1 MTSTVL
7 DNGLKVLVQEVH
19 TAPLAS
25 VWCWYKVGSKDE
37 VTGLTGV
44 SHWVEHM
51 NFKGTTN
58 IPRDQVK
65 GIIEKFGGSW
75 NGYTWIDQT
84 TYMETAST
92 AGLDRMLFI
101 EAERMANCLYDP
113 DDCESERTVIIS
125 ELQGSENDPDTLL
138 EQEVIAA
145 AYKVHPYRHPTI
157 GWLSDLRTMSR
168 DDLYQYYRRNYI
180 PNNAT
185 VVVVGDVETDD
196 VLRRV
201 EKQFGSIPAGGAP
214 RRVNVVEPE
223 QLGERRVAVSREGT
237 TAYLKLAYHA
247 PAVGD
252 AEFFPMLVLDAILT
266 GAKGINLWSSFRT
279 PPPQRS
285 ARLYRALVERRLASS
300 VGAGLLPTEHPF
312 LYLVSATAMEGV
324 GLQDV
329 EAAAT
334 EALNEV
340 ANQGI
345 SERELTK
352 AKNQLRARLVF
363 ENDSVTNIGHQL
375 GYFETVASLDAVSRR
390 TRPHRRR
397 HRERSESGGQE
408 VPAKRPPHRRVV
420 HPERWRLRNDHRSSK
435 GDRRRQTR
443 AGERHRRHQQGS
455 AHRSCRH
462 DSGRSAGGQHLRFQ
476 CAAGAEPLDVARPRP
491 RHAREVQRAD
501 CRSPRRARRV
511 VERRRQPPRHVGQLH
526 MSGGGFRGHA
536 RAGRRDRHAAGVSRG
551 RNREAKRRGRQR
563 HPPGRRQPRGHG
575 DADALRHALSRTA
588 SVRTPRQR
596 HARERGGN
604 RAERSGGISR
614 GAVCARRDH
623 RHHRGR
629 RRSPARRTPPAREC
643 SGDGGSLPPEMWRS
657 RACPR
662 IGPDRSGSFR

>member
-1 MTSTVL
+1 MDSTMRSTVL

-37 VTGLTGV
+37 VTGQTGV

-92 AGLDRMLFI
+92 TGLDRMLFI

-138 EQEVIAA
+138 EQDVIAA

-157 GWLSDLRTMSR
+157 GWLSDLQTMTR
-168 DDLYQYYRRNYI
+168 EDLYTYYRRNYV

-185 VVVVGDVETDD
+185 VVVVGDVDSDD

-201 EKQFGSIPAGGAP
+201 EKQFGGIPAGAWP

-223 QLGERRVAVSREGT
+223 QLGERRVEVSREGT

-252 AEFFPMLVLDAILT
+252 PDFFPMLALDAILT

-312 LYLVSATAMEGV
+312 LYLISATAMEGV
-324 GLQDV
+324 GLRDV
-329 EAAAT
+329 EGAAT
-334 EALNEV
+334 EALIEV
-340 ANQGI
+340 ARDGI
-345 SERELTK
+345 TARELTK

-363 ENDSVTNIGHQL
+363 ENDSVTNLGHQL
-375 GYFETVASLDAVSRR
+375 GYFQTVASLDVYQDAPARIAAV
-390 TRPHRRR
+390 T
-397 HRERSESGGQE
+397 ESE
-408 VPAKRPPHRRVV
+408 VNAVAAKY
-420 HPERWRLRNDHRSSK
+420 LRND
-435 GDRRRQTR
+435 RRTV
-443 AGERHRRHQQGS
+443 GWFNP
-455 AHRSCRH
+455 
-462 DSGRSAGGQHLRFQ
+462 AGG
-476 CAAGAEPLDVARPRP
+476 
-491 RHAREVQRAD
+491 
-501 CRSPRRARRV
+501 
-511 VERRRQPPRHVGQLH
+511 
-526 MSGGGFRGHA
+526 
-536 RAGRRDRHAAGVSRG
+536 AGV
-551 RNREAKRRGRQR
+551 
-563 HPPGRRQPRGHG
+563 
-575 DADALRHALSRTA
+575 
-588 SVRTPRQR
+588 
-596 HARERGGN
+596 
-604 RAERSGGISR
+604 
-614 GAVCARRDH
+614 
-623 RHHRGR
+623 
-629 RRSPARRTPPAREC
+629 
-643 SGDGGSLPPEMWRS
+643 
-657 RACPR
+657 
-662 IGPDRSGSFR
+662 